1 MTERRAALLK
11 TLCRRRHETIYNLAV
26 EFGVSERT
34 IRRDIEILSLTEPI
48 YTQPGRYGGGVYV
61 TENYYMDRMYLEE
74 PAIALLSKILR
85 HAKLEHPYVLTNED
99 LRIMQKILADYTKPL
114 KCET

>member
-11 TLCRRRHETIYNLAV
+11 TLCRRRHETVSNLAV

-34 IRRDIEILSLTEPI
+34 IRRDIEILGLTEPI

-61 TENYYMDRMYLEE
+61 TENYYMDRIYLGKPEIE
-74 PAIALLSKILR
+74 LLIKILQNTQ
-85 HAKLEHPYVLTNED
+85 LNQPYILTNED
-99 LRIMQKILADYTKPL
+99 VSIMQKIITDYAKPP
-114 KCET
+114 KRKK

>member
-1 MTERRAALLK
+1 MALLK
-11 TLCRRRHETIYNLAV
+11 TLCRRRHETISNLAV

-34 IRRDIEILSLTEPI
+34 VRRDIEALCLTEPI
-48 YTQPGRYGGGVYV
+48 YTQPGRYSGGVYV

-74 PAIALLSKILR
+74 PEIALLTKILQ
-85 HAKLEHPYVLTNED
+85 HTKLKQPYALTNED
-99 LRIMQKILADYTKPL
+99 VLVMQKILADHTKPP

>member
-99 LRIMQKILADYTKPL
+99 LRIMQKILSDYTKPP
-114 KCET
+114 KYGT